1 MESVLPEAKD
11 TARGIPASEQ
21 NQGVHS
27 RSVRVRA
34 SWSVLFVDAAQQ
46 LCSPWLLECDART
59 HRQVYEAGSDERDR
73 GHRMCIMGDDVVG
86 DDVVNTF

>member
-59 HRQVYEAGSDERDR
+59 VRSMRRGATSVIGDIEAKMVAVASR
-73 GHRMCIMGDDVVG
+73 
-86 DDVVNTF
+86 